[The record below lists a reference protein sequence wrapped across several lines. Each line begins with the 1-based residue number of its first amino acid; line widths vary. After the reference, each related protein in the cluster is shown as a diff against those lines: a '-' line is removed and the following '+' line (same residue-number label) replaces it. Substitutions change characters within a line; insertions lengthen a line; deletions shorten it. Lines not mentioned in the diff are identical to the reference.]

1 MTEAEKIQNIK
12 DKLLNATGKYS
23 HYRKYEYSLSNLD
36 EEYDETLELYNFDIW
51 LGKSGGTIRDKAA
64 HMLRT
69 TLDLFRD
76 MADNARKELQS
87 VLQEIIDCNADE
99 QKEIWGKDLF
109 LDKNKMNEED
119 LEELLWEWREFPD
132 SENESLDY
140 FIKLVEESI

>member
-1 MTEAEKIQNIK
+1 
-12 DKLLNATGKYS
+12 
-23 HYRKYEYSLSNLD
+23 
-36 EEYDETLELYNFDIW
+36 
-51 LGKSGGTIRDKAA
+51 
-64 HMLRT
+64 MLRT

>member
-1 MTEAEKIQNIK
+1 MTEAEKIQSIK

-23 HYRKYEYSLSNLD
+23 DYRRYEFSLENLD

-69 TLDLFRD
+69 TLALFHD

-87 VLQEIIDCNADE
+87 VLQEIMDCTANE

-109 LDKNKMNEED
+109 LDKSKMSEED
-119 LEELLWEWREFPD
+119 LKELLWEWEEFPY
-132 SENESLDY
+132 SQNESLNY